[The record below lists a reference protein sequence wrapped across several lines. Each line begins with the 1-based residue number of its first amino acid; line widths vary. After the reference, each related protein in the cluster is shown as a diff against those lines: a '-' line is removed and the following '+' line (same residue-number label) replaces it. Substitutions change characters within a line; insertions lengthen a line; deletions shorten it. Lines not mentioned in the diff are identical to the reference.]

1 MAKIGFII
9 SSLFAYGGEERVVSL
24 IANELS
30 AHHDITIY
38 TFENRRYEGEN
49 RNNYYLSDQ
58 IRTEEV
64 NNAKN
69 TMFRFVV
76 KTLYYRTGL
85 TSGRISGF
93 LLKKAFYPD
102 ELLEE
107 WVQRINEEKFDIMI
121 AVSGT
126 YTMLLGYIADR
137 ICAKCISWE
146 HSSFEGYFD
155 PQTGYYRN
163 RMNLYRDCAAK
174 MKRRVVLNDDIARKF
189 KKNMNLSTTVISNP
203 KSFSSEEKADM
214 GKQCFVTCGR
224 IEAEKGYDD
233 LIEAFARF
241 HQVNSD
247 WKLLI
252 IGGGSL
258 QKKLEELA
266 EKCGVGSFVT
276 FTGYTDEVKEF
287 LLKGSVFMMTSRWEG
302 FPMTITEALEMG
314 LPVIGYGI
322 PALKPLVTDG
332 EEGIIVPAFEQNKLI
347 QAMLELTANREKR
360 EQMSKKAIEKAKQLS
375 PENIVKCWSKLLGE
389 VEAEEE

>member
-107 WVQRINEEKFDIMI
+107 WVQRINEEKFDTI
-121 AVSGT
+121 
-126 YTMLLGYIADR
+126 
-137 ICAKCISWE
+137 
-146 HSSFEGYFD
+146 
-155 PQTGYYRN
+155 
-163 RMNLYRDCAAK
+163 
-174 MKRRVVLNDDIARKF
+174 
-189 KKNMNLSTTVISNP
+189 
-203 KSFSSEEKADM
+203 
-214 GKQCFVTCGR
+214 
-224 IEAEKGYDD
+224 
-233 LIEAFARF
+233 
-241 HQVNSD
+241 
-247 WKLLI
+247 
-252 IGGGSL
+252 
-258 QKKLEELA
+258 
-266 EKCGVGSFVT
+266 VG
-276 FTGYTDEVKEF
+276 
-287 LLKGSVFMMTSRWEG
+287 
-302 FPMTITEALEMG
+302 
-314 LPVIGYGI
+314 
-322 PALKPLVTDG
+322 
-332 EEGIIVPAFEQNKLI
+332 
-347 QAMLELTANREKR
+347 
-360 EQMSKKAIEKAKQLS
+360 
-375 PENIVKCWSKLLGE
+375 
-389 VEAEEE
+389 